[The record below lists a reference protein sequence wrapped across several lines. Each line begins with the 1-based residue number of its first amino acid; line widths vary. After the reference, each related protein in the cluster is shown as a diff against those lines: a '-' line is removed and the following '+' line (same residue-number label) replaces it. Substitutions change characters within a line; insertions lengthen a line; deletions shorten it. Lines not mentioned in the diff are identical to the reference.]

1 MLIACL
7 NRLSLREHANRH
19 ACEASNMSVTAC
31 ARGVPG
37 RDGVTGKVPLAAS

>member
-19 ACEASNMSVTAC
+19 ACEASNI
-31 ARGVPG
+31 
-37 RDGVTGKVPLAAS
+37 DGLC